1 MEALCENKI
10 LTTLKLINNLL
21 GPDSRIALADTLH
34 KNNSLIFLN
43 ISFNKIGA
51 NVGKILFESL
61 KVNTT
66 LTSFQSIGNDF
77 EFEEFKKEIINEKYS

>member
-1 MEALCENKI
+1 MRKQT
-10 LTTLKLINNLL
+10 LTTLKLIDNLL
-21 GPDSRIALADTLH
+21 GPDSGIALADTLH
-34 KNNSLIFLN
+34 KNNSLTFLN

-77 EFEEFKKEIINEKYS
+77 EFEEFEVREKYS